1 MKLNLD
7 EIKEIL
13 PHREPFLLID
23 EVVELVP
30 GERAVAIKRVR
41 ADEYYF
47 KGHFPGNPV
56 MPGVLQIEALA
67 QAGAV
72 AVLSM
77 TEHKGKIAY
86 FTSVDKAK
94 FRCMVQPGDELR
106 LEVTLESQRSRAGK
120 GKAVAYKDEKIVCEC
135 EIMFMFS

>member
-1 MKLNLD
+1 MKLDL
-7 EIKEIL
+7 EQIKEIL

-23 EVVELVP
+23 EIVELVP
-30 GERAVAIKRVR
+30 GERAVALKHVK

-77 TEHKGKIAY
+77 PEHKGKIAY

-94 FRCMVQPGDELR
+94 FRGMVQPGDELR
-106 LEVTLESQRSRAGK
+106 LEVRLENLRSRAGK
-120 GKAVAYKDEKIVCEC
+120 GKAVAYKDDKVVCEC

>member
-7 EIKEIL
+7 QIKEIL

-23 EVVELVP
+23 EIVELVP

-47 KGHFPGNPV
+47 EGHFPGNPV

-77 TEHKGKIAY
+77 SEHKGKIAY

-94 FRCMVQPGDELR
+94 FRGMV
-106 LEVTLESQRSRAGK
+106 
-120 GKAVAYKDEKIVCEC
+120 
-135 EIMFMFS
+135 